1 MGCELIVYETINILD
16 GILLWKIGCLSLH
29 NTGAL
34 WSSPVSIRNLI
45 IKGRNVKMM
54 GLVKPQ
60 ERSILVLGTMESVW
74 TEIVSI
80 CLGVFMSFISGFR
93 VKVVAM
99 SDLRLVRFLY
109 QVAVDDDPIVE
120 VDHIGK
126 HVLQSPIGQLL

>member
-1 MGCELIVYETINILD
+1 
-16 GILLWKIGCLSLH
+16 
-29 NTGAL
+29 
-34 WSSPVSIRNLI
+34 
-45 IKGRNVKMM
+45 MM